1 MRRILSLTIYVLCCA
16 IGAVAFLYPFW
27 LPVVQ
32 AGEAAQMGMAHAND
46 APLMTTLLVGLTFI
60 ALLLEIQGQQLSAK
74 FVALLGVLVAIN
86 SILRFIETMLPGPG
100 GFTPIFFLIV
110 LSGYVFGARF
120 GFLMGAMTLLVSAL
134 ITGGMGPWLPYQM
147 FTAGWM
153 GLSAGWLGRAG
164 LLRMRPNVEWLSL
177 ILFGTAW
184 GFLYGAIMNVWFWP
198 FATGTPDQYWTPGI
212 SVADTLRRYATFYVI
227 TSLAWDLFAALGNAL
242 LIALFGRPT
251 LRALRRFKRRFQSSY
266 VAYQPLQPSPETGST
281 H

>member
-164 LLRMRPNVEWLSL
+164 LLHMRPNVEWLSL

-227 TSLAWDLFAALGNAL
+227 TSLVWDLFAALGNAL

>member
-1 MRRILSLTIYVLCCA
+1 MRRALSIIVYLLCSL
-16 IGAVAFLYPFW
+16 IGLVAFLYPFW
-27 LPVVQ
+27 LPAVDTT
-32 AGEAAQMGMAHAND
+32 GMGMAHAND

-60 ALLLEIQGQQLSAK
+60 ALLLEVQGQQLSAK

-86 SILRFIETMLPGPG
+86 SILRFLETMLPGPG

-110 LSGYVFGARF
+110 LSGYVYGARF

-134 ITGGMGPWLPYQM
+134 VTGGVGPWLPYQM

-153 GLSAGWLGRAG
+153 GLSAGWLGQSPLAHA
-164 LLRMRPNVEWLSL
+164 RPKVEWIIL

-212 SVADTLRRYATFYVI
+212 TFADTLRRYATFYAI
-227 TSLAWDLFAALGNAL
+227 TSFAWDLFAALGNAT
-242 LIALFGRPT
+242 LIALFGQAT
-251 LRALRRFKRRFQSSY
+251 LRTLRRFKRRFQSSY
-266 VAYQPLQPSPETGST
+266 VAYHSVESAALR
-281 H
+281 